1 MITHNEWS
9 DKDREELYS
18 LSEIVEILKDEIK
31 NLDCFQTSVCN
42 FDVIFFLFKECVC
55 FLDGD
60 SSLVLMDIHNLL
72 KQKDISSFVD
82 LYNSFQDALISSNI
96 PDVNE
101 LVLDLDSYY
110 DEFKRMD
117 IDFVSL
123 CFSMCS
129 HEDKI
134 VPSL

>member
-1 MITHNEWS
+1 
-9 DKDREELYS
+9 
-18 LSEIVEILKDEIK
+18 
-31 NLDCFQTSVCN
+31 
-42 FDVIFFLFKECVC
+42 
-55 FLDGD
+55 LDGD
-60 SSLVLMDIHNLL
+60 SSLVLIDLHNLL
-72 KQKDISSFVD
+72 KQEDISSFVD
-82 LYNSFQDALISSNI
+82 LFNSFQNALIASNI